1 MSGNDKVDLTKMGEA
16 ADAHKGLFCW
26 LFTCALSVSTRVM
39 YGPKPPLSERCQ
51 ERGKR
56 GNEEQSDQNGTATT
70 IEPLSQCQR
79 LNKESTQNLPL
90 SLQDSDFDERRGTD
104 EGRKT
109 GRTTGKMEKRAA

>member
-1 MSGNDKVDLTKMGEA
+1 MSGKDKVDLTKTGEA

-51 ERGKR
+51 ERG
-56 GNEEQSDQNGTATT
+56 NEEQSDQKGTATT

-79 LNKESTQNLPL
+79 WSFCSQECSAFRHHRLSKVVVTEAGCKHVLP
-90 SLQDSDFDERRGTD
+90 ERCCVFC
-104 EGRKT
+104 
-109 GRTTGKMEKRAA
+109 